1 MTSVLQEVLE
11 VNKMPIEALRKKYKE
26 LFNAEAPLTASRRQL
41 IPKITYQLQVLTFG
55 GISPGVQRMIDNLNQ
70 GKNAGLCPTQ
80 KSHHSAGRYADCQG
94 ISWRNLQN

>member
-41 IPKITYQLQVLTFG
+41 IPKITYQLH
-55 GISPGVQRMIDNLNQ
+55 P
-70 GKNAGLCPTQ
+70 
-80 KSHHSAGRYADCQG
+80 
-94 ISWRNLQN
+94 